1 MTERPAL
8 WLMDDDGELHRYRR
22 DKALSEEDLRLFIE
36 AHPETLGDVI
46 ILGRDVRTYGHGD
59 VDLVAFDSD
68 GQLWVIELKLGPA
81 TREITKQTFGYASWG
96 ESATLRELSE
106 LYAAY
111 SSGGSLSEEFERRFA
126 KRLPGRAERG
136 LVVATV
142 AFKTDEHA
150 HCQLEWLERHG
161 GPVRAYEYAF
171 LYADGIGI
179 EGFEMQRVCLHGHG
193 R

>member
-8 WLMDDDGELHRYRR
+8 WFMNDDGELHRYRR
-22 DKALSEEDLRLFIE
+22 DKAVSEEDLRLFIE

-46 ILGRDVRTYGHGD
+46 ILGRDVKTHGHGD
-59 VDLVAFDSD
+59 VDLVAIDSD
-68 GQLWVIELKLGPA
+68 GQLWVIELKLKSA
-81 TREITKQTFGYASWG
+81 TRKIMEQTIGYASWG
-96 ESATLRELSE
+96 KSASLRDLAN

-111 SSGGSLSEEFERRFA
+111 SGGTSLSDEFERRFG

-136 LVVATV
+136 LIVATV
-142 AFKTDEHA
+142 ASKTDEHA
-150 HCQLEWLERHG
+150 HCQLEWLEGHG

-179 EGFEMQRVCLHGHG
+179 EGFEMQRVCLHGHD